1 MGVPTLSKSNCY
13 NQILWEFPHF
23 QNRTVTTRF
32 AVVPTDFKI
41 ELLQPDLWEFPHFQN
56 QTCYNQICGSSY
68 RFHLYKFLNSHLFV
82 IQLGMSSHISESNC
96 KILNLR
102 EFPQNIFA

>member
-56 QTCYNQICGSSY
+56 
-68 RFHLYKFLNSHLFV
+68 
-82 IQLGMSSHISESNC
+82 
-96 KILNLR
+96 
-102 EFPQNIFA
+102 